1 MVKGPI
7 HALLGLGAA
16 VVELS
21 GCGNATGPQFLLGV
35 TISGRV
41 ERSAV
46 VDVRA
51 SFRGL
56 VLDDSL
62 VQLTAEPD
70 TAVEFLSG
78 TRLRFLT
85 AGTVTLT
92 AEAEVEPGRIEQG
105 QVTSDVAEPP
115 RIVFDLL
122 SAGNRDVYSVALD
135 GTDPIRLTTEPGDD
149 IDPTAGGGIVVF
161 TTFRDGN
168 AELYSVPGTGG
179 TAVRRTTSAEDETQ
193 PALSRDGASLAYA
206 ANPGGVPRIWIA
218 NSDGSGAQEL
228 APGFSNPAAIE
239 ASPSWAP
246 SGTSLVFVSTTG
258 GTADLF
264 TVQAGG
270 QPDTLRGGSDAA
282 VEPAWSPD
290 GSRVVFASNG
300 TGDGELFLLVI
311 ATGQVTRLTDRA
323 GDDGEPAWLPDGR
336 IVYTAFGGGA
346 PRLRWLDPARP
357 DTAFDIPTSGEARRP
372 AGVF

>member
-1 MVKGPI
+1 MVG
-7 HALLGLGAA
+7 
-16 VVELS
+16 LS

-35 TISGRV
+35 TVSGRV

-46 VDVRA
+46 VDVRV

-78 TRLRFLT
+78 TQLRFLT
-85 AGTVTLT
+85 AGSVTLT
-92 AEAEVEPGRIEQG
+92 AQAEVEAGRIEQG
-105 QVTSDVAEPP
+105 QLTRNVAQPP

-122 SAGNRDVYSVALD
+122 SAGNRDIYSIALD
-135 GTDPIRLTTEPGDD
+135 GLDTIRLTTELGDD
-149 IDPTAGGGIVVF
+149 IDPTAGGGLVVF
-161 TTFRDGN
+161 TSFRDGN
-168 AELYSVPGTGG
+168 AELYSVPDTGG
-179 TAVRRTTSAEDETQ
+179 TAVRLTISAEDETQ
-193 PALSRDGASLAYA
+193 PALSREGASLAFA
-206 ANPGGVPRIWIA
+206 ANPSGVPRIWIA
-218 NSDGSGAQEL
+218 NGDGSGAQAL
-228 APGFSNPAAIE
+228 APGFSIPAAIE
-239 ASPSWAP
+239 ASPGWAP
-246 SGTSLVFVSTTG
+246 SGTQLVFVSTTA

-264 TVQAGG
+264 TVQTGG
-270 QPDTLRGGSDAA
+270 APDTLRGGGDAA

-290 GSRVVFASNG
+290 GSRVVFASDS

-311 ATGQVTRLTDRA
+311 ATGQVTRLTNRA

-336 IVYTAFGGGA
+336 VVYTVFGAGG